1 MNSRFAIALSVS
13 VPLLV
18 ATLSGALLMAS
29 HSEQWVNV
37 PALLDIPQSAVQ
49 LELFAPVA
57 RTISSAG
64 SDSGSV
70 SLESVNYYRAPKYN
84 ELMRSERINS
94 DGSVSIDYFAS
105 SSLKPER
112 LFTLIFAPPQAG
124 AVGARLKEKIIYAGG
139 GIAVKSD
146 VTFDELSGLRTAS
159 SIMDAAGDFVNS
171 VYYPGGAN
179 IQEQDVLSA
188 DGSTSLSIRHFRMD
202 GSLAISSILDQDD
215 YSRLVV
221 TYDANELPSRVTH
234 SGGANETAGETV
246 QIYFPGTRRLRVESS
261 TDGGTTIA
269 HYFRPDGTLESQW
282 TMTYSQLTVL
292 EFDATGK
299 RISSQSVY
307 AKATLSSVIVDG
319 IEVDHSTWTI
329 EQVTEKKPDG
339 SDARL
344 INFTAGQPPPNVSLA
359 SIPAR
364 ERTVDSSDNLP
375 LPPSPYVDFD

>member
-1 MNSRFAIALSVS
+1 
-13 VPLLV
+13 
-18 ATLSGALLMAS
+18 
-29 HSEQWVNV
+29 
-37 PALLDIPQSAVQ
+37 
-49 LELFAPVA
+49 
-57 RTISSAG
+57 
-64 SDSGSV
+64 
-70 SLESVNYYRAPKYN
+70 
-84 ELMRSERINS
+84 
-94 DGSVSIDYFAS
+94 
-105 SSLKPER
+105 
-112 LFTLIFAPPQAG
+112 
-124 AVGARLKEKIIYAGG
+124 
-139 GIAVKSD
+139 
-146 VTFDELSGLRTAS
+146 
-159 SIMDAAGDFVNS
+159 
-171 VYYPGGAN
+171 
-179 IQEQDVLSA
+179 
-188 DGSTSLSIRHFRMD
+188 
-202 GSLAISSILDQDD
+202 
-215 YSRLVV
+215 
-221 TYDANELPSRVTH
+221 VTH